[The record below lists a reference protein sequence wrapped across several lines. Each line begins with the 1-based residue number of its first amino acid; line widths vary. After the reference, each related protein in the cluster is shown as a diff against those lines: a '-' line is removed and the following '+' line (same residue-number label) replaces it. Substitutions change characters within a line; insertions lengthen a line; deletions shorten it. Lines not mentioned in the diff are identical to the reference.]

1 MLKRVRL
8 TRDILLDGRHVEEG
22 SIHYLPQPLA
32 DHLIAQDSAVHLNLF
47 SRCLQ
52 ELRFFF
58 DVRRRAQTSAGT
70 ANKFSRGGNH
80 DE

>member
-1 MLKRVRL
+1 MIKPVRL

-52 ELRFFF
+52 GLRFFL
-58 DVRRRAQTSAGT
+58 RRSKARQTSAGT

-80 DE
+80 DG